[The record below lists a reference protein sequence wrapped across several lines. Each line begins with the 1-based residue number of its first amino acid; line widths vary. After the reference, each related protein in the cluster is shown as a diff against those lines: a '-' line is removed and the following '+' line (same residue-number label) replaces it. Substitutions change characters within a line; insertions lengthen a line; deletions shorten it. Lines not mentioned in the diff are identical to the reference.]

1 VQAKHKP
8 YLTCWCT
15 LDAVNEENGTVYI
28 LPYSRAGT
36 KDRIEHTRK
45 GMDLVGYHGD
55 DPGDPVVVPAGSIA
69 CFSSVCFHRS
79 GANKSKNMR
88 RIYLAQYSSESIKRP
103 DGTASALTEPFLK
116 DGVRVR

>member
-1 VQAKHKP
+1 M
-8 YLTCWCT
+8 
-15 LDAVNEENGTVYI
+15 
-28 LPYSRAGT
+28 LPYKRAGVRE
-36 KDRIEHTRK
+36 RIEHERK
-45 GMDLVGYHGD
+45 GLDLVGYHGD
-55 DPGDPVVVPAGSIA
+55 DPGDPVIVPAGSIA

-88 RIYLAQYSSESIKRP
+88 RIYMAQYSSEVIKRP